1 VLACSWPITAWT
13 TFTGT
18 PSDTS
23 QVAYSSGEGHGAS
36 AAQPGPNDQASGGGH
51 HRGPGV
57 QCEQARQVDDRG
69 GSVRLEVDLA
79 LVIAAQVV
87 QEPERRAAP

>member
-1 VLACSWPITAWT
+1 MELRPLNQARTIRRAVVAT
-13 TFTGT
+13 TG
-18 PSDTS
+18 
-23 QVAYSSGEGHGAS
+23 
-36 AAQPGPNDQASGGGH
+36 
-51 HRGPGV
+51 GPGV